1 MKPIASIVVEA
12 CYIYKVHTIQGHRK
26 FQQPSL
32 RILCR
37 CKVKHQLL
45 VKKNKSLSNTLLV
58 FCTASIE
65 SSCPSAGW
73 MAGSNGNNANSAS
86 VEVEVE
92 VKVEVEVEAELGN
105 RNVMK

>member
-37 CKVKHQLL
+37 CKAKHQLL
-45 VKKNKSLSNTLLV
+45 VKKNKSLSNKLLV
-58 FCTASIE
+58 FCTATITSDITEQSSRNCISI
-65 SSCPSAGW
+65 W
-73 MAGSNGNNANSAS
+73 
-86 VEVEVE
+86 VEKEKKTLVIIWW
-92 VKVEVEVEAELGN
+92 ATGF
-105 RNVMK
+105 